1 MLKLLA
7 VSAALLALAYAS
19 SDVHDL
25 HDSDWDEKIKEHE
38 VALVEFYAPWCGHCK
53 RLAPEYEKAA
63 TKLKTNDPPIALVKV
78 DCTSDKATCDKFGV
92 GGFPTLKIFRNGE
105 VAQDYDGPR
114 EADGIVKYMRG
125 QAGPSAKELT
135 SLADYEKFLNTD
147 EYSVIGF
154 FEGESKLKD
163 SFQKVA
169 DTERDRF
176 RFGYTTDKATIKKTG
191 FTDDIVIYV
200 PKRLHNKFE
209 EGEIKYDGNYDTD
222 KIKKFLIN
230 EMHGLVGVR
239 SSDNAWQFDKKPL
252 VVVYYNVDYVKD
264 PKGTNYWRNRVLKVA
279 QDFKRKVH
287 FAISNKED
295 YSQEVE
301 EHGLGDKKESKD
313 PIVAAHTGV
322 GKFPMTADFS
332 IENLKKFVEDL
343 LAEKLE
349 AYMKSEPIPEE
360 QGNVKVVV
368 GRNYKE
374 LIEDADKDVLIEF
387 YAPWC
392 GHCKKLTP
400 IYEELGDK
408 LEDEDVIIA
417 KMDATAND
425 VPPKFEVKGFPTIF
439 WVPKDKK
446 NSPVAYQGA
455 REVDDFVKFIAKES
469 TDGLKGFARD
479 GKKKKKSEL

>member
-1 MLKLLA
+1 MLKFLA
-7 VSAALLALAYAS
+7 VSAALLALALA
-19 SDVHDL
+19 SDVLDF
-25 HDSDWDEKIKEHE
+25 HDSDWDDSIKQHDII
-38 VALVEFYAPWCGHCK
+38 LVEFFAPWCGHCK

-63 TKLKTNDPPIALVKV
+63 TKLKSNDPPIALAKV
-78 DCTSDKATCDKFGV
+78 DCTSDKATCDKFGI

-125 QAGPSAKELT
+125 QGGPSSKELT
-135 SLADYEKFLNTD
+135 SVAEYEKFLASD

-176 RFGYTTDKATIKKTG
+176 RFAHTTSADIIKKAG
-191 FTDDIVIYV
+191 FTDDIVIFV

-209 EGEIKYDGNYDTD
+209 PNEVKYDGNYDTD
-222 KIKKFLIN
+222 KIKKFLIG
-230 EMHGLVGVR
+230 EMHGLAGVR
-239 SSDNAWQFDKKPL
+239 SSDNTWQFDKKPL

-264 PKGTNYWRNRVLKVA
+264 PKGSNYWRNRVLKVA

-287 FAISNKED
+287 FAVSNKD
-295 YSQEVE
+295 DFSQEIE
-301 EHGLGDKKESKD
+301 EHGLGSKKDSKE
-313 PIVAAHTGV
+313 PIVAAMTSL
-322 GKFPMTADFS
+322 GKFPMEAEFS
-332 IENLKKFVEDL
+332 MENLKTFVEDM

-349 AYMKSEPIPEE
+349 SYMKSEPVPEE

-408 LEDEDVIIA
+408 LAKEDVIIA

-425 VPPKFEVKGFPTIF
+425 VPPKFEVRGFPTIY
-439 WVPKDKK
+439 WMPKNKK
-446 NSPVAYQGA
+446 NVPVQYQGG
-455 REVDDFVKFIAKES
+455 RELNDFVKYIAKES
-469 TDGLKGFARD
+469 TDGLKGFTRE
-479 GKKKKKSEL
+479 GKKKKAEL